1 MKEQIH
7 ATCIAMAETGVLL
20 IGPSGSGKSD
30 LALRL
35 IDAGALLIADDR
47 VDLNNESG
55 VLIARAPEALFGLIE
70 VRGLG
75 IIDRPAGRESPV
87 GLAIELTSSEP
98 ERLPDPLEKTLAG
111 VRLPLFRLDPFEIS
125 VAQKVA
131 LAVGLTTGDIRRA
144 HD

>member
-1 MKEQIH
+1 VKEQIH
-7 ATCIAMAETGVLL
+7 ATCVALAETGVLL

-35 IDAGALLIADDR
+35 IDEGATLIADDR
-47 VDLNNESG
+47 TDLSAHAG
-55 VLIARAPEALFGLIE
+55 VLTARAPESLFGLIE

-75 IIDRPAGRESPV
+75 IIDRPAGRECRI
-87 GLAIELTSSEP
+87 GLVIELAPGAT
-98 ERLPDPLEKTLAG
+98 ERLPEPLQTTLAG
-111 VRLPLFRLDPFEIS
+111 IRLPLFQLNPYEAS
-125 VAQKVA
+125 AVQKVA